1 MRIVFAGTPKFAAVA
16 LDALIMAGH
25 DLALVLTR
33 TDRRSGRGMQLSSS
47 EVKTLAQQ
55 HRIPVYQPAS
65 LRGAEALEQ
74 LRAAHAQAMV
84 VAAYGLIL
92 PSEVLEL
99 FPAGCINIHA
109 SLLPRWR
116 GAAPIQRA
124 LLAGDRESGISIM
137 SMDEGLDTGPV
148 YLSEPLNIDA
158 RETAASLHDRL
169 AALGGQCITR
179 ALQRIE
185 AGTLTAQPQATAG
198 VSYAQK
204 VLKEEAAIDWTGEAL
219 AIDRQIR
226 AFNPF
231 PGATTRLEADSI
243 KLWAAEPLVLSNGS
257 PGEILSADGN
267 GIVVRCGKDGL
278 RLQQL
283 QKAGGRRLSAA
294 EFLRGH
300 SLSPGM
306 RFGA

>member
-33 TDRRSGRGMQLSSS
+33 ADRRSGRGMKISSS
-47 EVKTLAQQ
+47 EVKSLAQQ
-55 HRIPVYQPAS
+55 HGIPVYQPDS
-65 LRGAEALEQ
+65 LRSAEALQ
-74 LRAAHAQAMV
+74 HLRAARAQAMV

-92 PSEVLEL
+92 PAEVLDL
-99 FPAGCINIHA
+99 FPGGCINIHA

-137 SMDEGLDTGPV
+137 SMDEGLDTGPI
-148 YLSEPLNIDA
+148 YLSESLTIDA

-169 AALGGQCITR
+169 AVLGGQCIVR
-179 ALQRIE
+179 VLQRME
-185 AGTLTAQPQATAG
+185 AGSLEAQPQSAVG
-198 VSYAQK
+198 VTYAPK
-204 VLKEEAAIDWTGEAL
+204 VLKEEAAIDWTGEAV

-226 AFNPF
+226 SFNPF
-231 PGATTRLEADSI
+231 PGAFTRFAGDSI
-243 KLWAAEPLVLSNGS
+243 KIWAAEFLTVTNGS
-257 PGEILSADGN
+257 PGEVLNADDS
-267 GIVVRCGKDGL
+267 GIVVRCGQDGL

-306 RFGA
+306 RFGT